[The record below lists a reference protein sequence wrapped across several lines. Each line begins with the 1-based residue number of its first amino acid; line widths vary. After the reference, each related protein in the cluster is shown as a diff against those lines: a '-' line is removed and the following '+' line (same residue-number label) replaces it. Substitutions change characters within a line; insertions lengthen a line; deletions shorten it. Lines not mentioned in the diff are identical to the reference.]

1 MSLNWCRACNSFVE
15 CILMR
20 KILAITLRLK
30 CISSPFIIFAVT
42 TFRSIPMRH
51 VANRE
56 RRMQF
61 SFTSLVISNY
71 FAPTHKLEISKDC
84 MNSIHFLFCAFWK
97 ASNAFWC
104 GGALERVEKCKLQ
117 QTKKTS
123 ERWKMPEKQKYLRG
137 LNGFSRD
144 NEWVS
149 QHMCVRPQKS
159 FLSYTLF
166 TGASRARLS
175 RGPLYLYVLW
185 LEIMHGGVL
194 A

>member
-1 MSLNWCRACNSFVE
+1 MSQIGSEECNFPSLHSSFQI
-15 CILMR
+15 ILHPHTSWKFL
-20 KILAITLRLK
+20 KIAWSRFTFCFMHSGRLEVRFGVGRTPEGK
-30 CISSPFIIFAVT
+30 
-42 TFRSIPMRH
+42 
-51 VANRE
+51 
-56 RRMQF
+56 
-61 SFTSLVISNY
+61 
-71 FAPTHKLEISKDC
+71 
-84 MNSIHFLFCAFWK
+84 
-97 ASNAFWC
+97 
-104 GGALERVEKCKLQ
+104 KCKMQ
-117 QTKKTS
+117 HFADEENFRAVKT
-123 ERWKMPEKQKYLRG
+123 PEKQKYLRD

-159 FLSYTLF
+159 FLSYTLL